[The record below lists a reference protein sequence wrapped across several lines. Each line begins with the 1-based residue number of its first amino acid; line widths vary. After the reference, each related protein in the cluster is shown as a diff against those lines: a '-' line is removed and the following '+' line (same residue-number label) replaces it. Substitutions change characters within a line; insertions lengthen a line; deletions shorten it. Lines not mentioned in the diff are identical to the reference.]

1 MLTLA
6 APVTA
11 EFEIRQSRFVVHASP
26 VEDQAATLKF
36 FQTVA
41 DPAATHNCWAWKLDD
56 GYRFNDD
63 GEPAST
69 AGRPILA
76 AIEGRDLARV
86 MVVVTRYFGGIKLG
100 VGGLI
105 RAYGGSTAKCLDRA
119 NIIEWHPVSH
129 FIIEAGFQWT
139 AQLHAAIQ
147 ACSAVREE
155 EEFSGDGLRLRIEL
169 RDDRLRQL
177 QTLLRN
183 STRGEARIS
192 RREDPPSAR

>member
-11 EFEIRQSRFVVHASP
+11 EFEVRQSRFVVHASR
-26 VEDQAATLKF
+26 VEDQAATLRF
-36 FQTVA
+36 FQAVA
-41 DPAATHNCWAWKLDD
+41 DPSATHNCWAWKLDD

-100 VGGLI
+100 AGGLI

-119 NIIEWHPVSH
+119 NIVEWHPVSH
-129 FIIEAGFQWT
+129 FVIEAGFEWT
-139 AQLHAAIQ
+139 AQIHAAIQ
-147 ACSAVREE
+147 ACGAVKEKE
-155 EEFSGDGLRLRIEL
+155 KFSDAGLRLSIQL
-169 RDDRLRQL
+169 RDDHLRQL

-192 RREDPPSAR
+192 RCEDQQSAH